1 MAQRRD
7 GEYVSWGYNEAE
19 QPPATCS
26 ATSYNATG
34 QYTPATAAGAPEV
47 DKSCASQVEFSVI
60 APTTFVSAKS
70 RYAVIEDCGIDAKTN
85 DPTGPKRLPGR
96 QYFLTRRS
104 GQ

>member
-34 QYTPATAAGAPEV
+34 QYTPATAAGAPDV

-60 APTTFVSAKS
+60 APTVYVSPKP
-70 RYAVIEDCGIDAKTN
+70 RYAIIEKCGINPSTN
-85 DPTGPKRLPGR
+85 NRTGPKRLPGR

>member
-7 GEYVSWGYNEAE
+7 GQYVSWGYNEAE

-60 APTTFVSAKS
+60 APTAFVSS
-70 RYAVIEDCGIDAKTN
+70 Q
-85 DPTGPKRLPGR
+85 PK
-96 QYFLTRRS
+96 YT
-104 GQ
+104 